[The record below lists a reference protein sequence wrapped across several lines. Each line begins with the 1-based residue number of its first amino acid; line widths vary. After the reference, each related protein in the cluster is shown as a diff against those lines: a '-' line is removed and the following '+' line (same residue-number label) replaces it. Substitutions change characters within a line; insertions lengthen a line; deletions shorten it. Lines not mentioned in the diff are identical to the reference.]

1 MNNNLKKINE
11 ESILFFDLESAKN
24 TKDLDPKSKEYA
36 LFNNK
41 FNKSGELTE
50 QGVIDL
56 YNDKAPLTMCY
67 NRIVSVGVGF
77 IKQGKLYIKSID
89 GEESEIIKEFCSIA
103 NNFDYLCGLNIES
116 FDTPMLYNNGYRYFD
131 MSSLL
136 MDKFVTSN
144 KKPWEL
150 DKSFIDLM
158 KYFKGTH
165 FMNSSIDEIC
175 YHFGI
180 ESPKTDMDGSMV
192 SHEFWTNGV
201 EKISKYVKQ
210 DVLAA
215 VNIFKRMRW
224 EDAFTTYTDRT
235 NVTIKQKEQTVLEK
249 LYDTKNLSN
258 EVKTLIKDLADK
270 NKLTKKDKVSLEKI
284 VLAHYLSKEDKADLK
299 KEKTLEVKQFIEN
312 L

>member
-1 MNNNLKKINE
+1 
-11 ESILFFDLESAKN
+11 
-24 TKDLDPKSKEYA
+24 
-36 LFNNK
+36 
-41 FNKSGELTE
+41 
-50 QGVIDL
+50 
-56 YNDKAPLTMCY
+56 
-67 NRIVSVGVGF
+67 
-77 IKQGKLYIKSID
+77 
-89 GEESEIIKEFCSIA
+89 
-103 NNFDYLCGLNIES
+103 
-116 FDTPMLYNNGYRYFD
+116 
-131 MSSLL
+131 
-136 MDKFVTSN
+136 
-144 KKPWEL
+144 
-150 DKSFIDLM
+150 
-158 KYFKGTH
+158 
-165 FMNSSIDEIC
+165 MNSSVDEIC

-224 EDAFTTYTDRT
+224 EDTFSTYIDRT
-235 NVTIKQKEQTVLEK
+235 NAENIKQKEQNVLEK

>member
-1 MNNNLKKINE
+1 MNNNLKKVNE
-11 ESILFFDLESAKN
+11 EGILFFNVETSKN
-24 TKDLDPKSKEYA
+24 TKDLDPTSKEFQ

-50 QGVIDL
+50 QEVIDL

-77 IKQGKLYIKSID
+77 IKNGELYVKSID
-89 GEESEIIKEFCSIA
+89 GEESEIIREFCSIA
-103 NNFDYLCGLNIES
+103 NNFDYLCGLNIKS
-116 FDTPMLYNNGYRYFD
+116 FDIPMLYNNGYRYFD
-131 MSSLL
+131 MTTLL
-136 MDKFVTSN
+136 SN
-144 KKPWEL
+144 KFIPSGVKPWDL
-150 DKSFIDLM
+150 DKSYICLM
-158 KYFKGTH
+158 ETFKNTH
-165 FMNSSIDEIC
+165 FMNSSVDEIC

-215 VNIFKRMRW
+215 VNIFRKMRW
-224 EDAFTTYTDRT
+224 QDTFSSFVDRT
-235 NVTIKQKEQTVLEK
+235 NIVTKPKEQTVLEK
-249 LYDTKNLSN
+249 LYDTKDLSN
-258 EVKTLIKDLADK
+258 EVRTLIKDLVDK
-270 NKLTKKDKVSLEKI
+270 KKLTKKDKVNLEKI
-284 VLAHYLSKEDKADLK
+284 ILAHYLEKGDKVALK
-299 KEKTLEVKQFIEN
+299 KEKQEEVKQFVAN